1 MPHCIIE
8 HASTLDSNKL
18 VSAVFQGALAS
29 NQFEPDGSDIKVRA
43 ISFNSYQV
51 GSNQSK
57 KSPSDFIH
65 ITLKILSG
73 RSEEQKQ
80 LLSKSV
86 LNALNTRVRNSCE
99 ITIEVVDIDRAS
111 YLKAKC

>member
-29 NQFEPDGSDIKVRA
+29 NLFEPDGNDIKIRA
-43 ISFNSYQV
+43 HSFNSYQV

-57 KSPSDFIH
+57 KSQSDFIH

-80 LLSKSV
+80 LLSTSV
-86 LNALNTRVRNSCE
+86 LNALMPLALANCE
-99 ITIEVVDIDRAS
+99 ISIEVLDIDRTS

>member
-29 NQFEPDGSDIKVRA
+29 ELFEPDGSDIKVRA
-43 ISFNSYQV
+43 IGFNSYQV
-51 GSNQSK
+51 GNNQSK

-86 LNALNTRVRNSCE
+86 LDAFNTLVLNSCE
-99 ITIEVVDIDRAS
+99 ITIEVVDIDRTS